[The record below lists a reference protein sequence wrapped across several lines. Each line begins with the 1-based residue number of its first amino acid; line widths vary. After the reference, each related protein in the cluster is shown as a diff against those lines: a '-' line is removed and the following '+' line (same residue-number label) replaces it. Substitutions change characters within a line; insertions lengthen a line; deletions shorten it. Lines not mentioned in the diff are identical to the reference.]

1 MTINSHI
8 TEFAG
13 LPVVDF
19 DPAEPPTV
27 APGAAAWRLSLT
39 DFPKDEGEF
48 AELTEQF
55 LAAVDPAGVA
65 ALIVGDW
72 GESYDNAAPVEL
84 LVELAPRLTALRA
97 VFMGEMVMEQS
108 EISWITQ
115 ADPAPLLAAYPG
127 LEVLRIRG
135 ATEGLT
141 LTPTRHTALRELA
154 IEAGGLPGHVVRAI
168 AECDLPALEHLEL
181 WLGTDQYGGDAT
193 VDDLAPILGGA
204 RLPVLRY
211 LGLRNAEI
219 ADQVAAAVAGAPVV
233 ARLRELD
240 LSLGILSDT
249 GAAALLAGQ
258 PLTHL
263 RKLDLHHHYL
273 GGELAGRLLAE
284 LPGVEV
290 DISDVRRPDRDGDRY
305 IAVSE

>member
-1 MTINSHI
+1 MTIYAHI
-8 TEFAG
+8 TEFAD

-19 DPAEPPTV
+19 DPARLPDV
-27 APGAAAWRLSLT
+27 APDAVAWRLSLT
-39 DFPKDEGEF
+39 DFPTRDGDF
-48 AELTEQF
+48 ADLVERF
-55 LAAVDPAGVA
+55 LAAVDPAKVT

-72 GESYDNAAPVEL
+72 GEAYEESAPVEL
-84 LVELAPRLTALRA
+84 VAGLAPRLAGLKAL
-97 VFMGEMVMEQS
+97 FMGEMVSEQS

-115 ADPAPLLAAYPG
+115 ADPAPLLTAYPG
-127 LEVLRIRG
+127 LEILRIRG
-135 ATEGLT
+135 ATQGLT

-168 AECDLPALEHLEL
+168 GECDLPALAHLEL
-181 WLGTDQYGGDAT
+181 WLGTDQYGGDTT
-193 VDDLAPILGGA
+193 VEDLAPILGGE
-204 RLPVLRY
+204 RLPSLRS

-219 ADQVAAAVAGAPVV
+219 ADRVAVAVAGAPVV

-240 LSLGILSDT
+240 LSLGVLSDE

-263 RKLDLHHHYL
+263 RRLDLHHHYL
-273 GGELAGRLLAE
+273 SAEMADRLVAE
-284 LPGVEV
+284 LPGVEL
-290 DISDVRRPDRDGDRY
+290 DLSDVQPSDQDDDRY